1 VKRSLR
7 RLAADALTGSAA
19 RFVSFVIDVV
29 AAVTAHAAARLLGRR
44 PRTGS

>member
-7 RLAADALTGSAA
+7 RLAADLLTGSAA

-29 AAVTAHAAARLLGRR
+29 TAVATHAAARLLGRR
-44 PRTGS
+44 PRAGS